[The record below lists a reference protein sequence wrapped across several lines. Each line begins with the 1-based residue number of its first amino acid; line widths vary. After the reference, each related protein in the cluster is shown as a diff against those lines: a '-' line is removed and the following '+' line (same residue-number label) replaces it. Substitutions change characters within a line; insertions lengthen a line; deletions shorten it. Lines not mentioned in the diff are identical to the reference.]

1 MTEKMKPTAP
11 AKILSERN
19 VDGSKRGGGRPTLC
33 TPEGYEPLL
42 GLLRMGMYVQQACHM
57 VGISRDTIYDWLKR
71 GSNGEEPYAEFSA
84 AYEKAAAQAEMVAL
98 SDIRAGKNN
107 WQSRAWFLERRFRD
121 RWGRNDKLEIKPV
134 APERVTAAEARRV
147 MTEIFSGDV
156 TPDDDVKP
164 VVGAADDTTKQEP

>member
-1 MTEKMKPTAP
+1 MTKPTAP
-11 AKILSERN
+11 AKVKSP
-19 VDGSKRGGGRPTLC
+19 VDATGRPRGGGKPTLC
-33 TPEGYEPLL
+33 VPEGYEPLL
-42 GLLRMGMYVQQACHM
+42 GLLRMGMYVQQACGM
-57 VGISRDTIYDWLKR
+57 VGIAKGTIYDWLKR
-71 GSNGEEPYAEFSA
+71 GAVGEEPYATFAS
-84 AYEKAAAQAEMVAL
+84 AYEKAAAQAEMTAL
-98 SDIRAGKNN
+98 ADIRAGKNN

-164 VVGAADDTTKQEP
+164 VVGGNIDPTKQEP

>member
-1 MTEKMKPTAP
+1 MTKLTAP
-11 AKILSERN
+11 AK
-19 VDGSKRGGGRPTLC
+19 GGRGGKPTLC
-33 TPEGYEPLL
+33 VPANYKSFLD
-42 GLLRMGMYVQQACHM
+42 LLRIGMFVEQACHQA
-57 VGISRDTIYDWLKR
+57 IFSRDTMYSWLQR
-71 GSNGEEPYAEFSA
+71 GAKGEEPYATFLAEYNQASA
-84 AYEKAAAQAEMVAL
+84 TAELTAL
-98 SDIRAGKNN
+98 SEIRAGKNN

-164 VVGAADDTTKQEP
+164 VVGSADDTAKQEP

>member
-1 MTEKMKPTAP
+1 MSNEKPKRASLP
-11 AKILSERN
+11 ANRPQ
-19 VDGSKRGGGRPTLC
+19 GGGHPILC
-33 TPEGYEPLL
+33 LPANYGAFLD
-42 GLLRMGMYVQQACHM
+42 LLRIGLFVEQACHQAQLARST
-57 VGISRDTIYDWLKR
+57 VYSWLDR
-71 GSNGEEPYAEFSA
+71 GSKGEEPFATFFADYHKASATAELT
-84 AYEKAAAQAEMVAL
+84 AL
-98 SDIRAGKNN
+98 SEIRTGKNN

-164 VVGAADDTTKQEP
+164 VVGDDPTKQEP

>member
-1 MTEKMKPTAP
+1 MFVE
-11 AKILSERN
+11 
-19 VDGSKRGGGRPTLC
+19 
-33 TPEGYEPLL
+33 
-42 GLLRMGMYVQQACHM
+42 QACHQA
-57 VGISRDTIYDWLKR
+57 IFSRDTMYSWLQR
-71 GSNGEEPYAEFSA
+71 GAKGEEPYATFLAEYNQASA
-84 AYEKAAAQAEMVAL
+84 TAELTAL
-98 SDIRAGKNN
+98 SEIRAGKNN

-164 VVGAADDTTKQEP
+164 VVGSADDTAKQEP

>member
-1 MTEKMKPTAP
+1 VTKLTAP
-11 AKILSERN
+11 AK
-19 VDGSKRGGGRPTLC
+19 GGRGGKPTLC
-33 TPEGYEPLL
+33 VPANYKSFLD
-42 GLLRMGMYVQQACHM
+42 LLRIGMFVEQACHQA
-57 VGISRDTIYDWLKR
+57 IFSRDTMYSWLQR
-71 GSNGEEPYAEFSA
+71 GAKGEEPYATFLAEYNQASA
-84 AYEKAAAQAEMVAL
+84 TAELTAL
-98 SDIRAGKNN
+98 SEIRAGKNN

-164 VVGAADDTTKQEP
+164 VVGSADDTAKQEP